1 MHRRLTIAL
10 FAGVLA
16 GGLALGTGSAGAAG
30 LHAELIASTPAE
42 NASIASAPTQVK
54 LTFNE
59 PVSLQGNP
67 IEVTGP
73 GNVTWQIGPPAV
85 SGPNITAP
93 VVAQGPA
100 GKYTI
105 VYRVV
110 SGDGDAV
117 SGSVTFTMTAAAE
130 ATGAPPTTT
139 TTSEAAPPSAESA
152 ETGASG
158 TAETEPAA
166 SDGRTLL
173 WVWLLAGAVLL
184 AAIAFVTLRARRSRR

>member
-16 GGLALGTGSAGAAG
+16 GGLALGTGSAAAG
-30 LHAELIASTPAE
+30 MHAELIASTPAE
-42 NASIASAPTQVK
+42 NASIASTPTQVK

-59 PVSLQGNP
+59 PVTLQGNP

-93 VVAQGPA
+93 VVANGPA
-100 GKYTI
+100 GRYTI

-110 SGDGDAV
+110 SGDGDPV
-117 SGSVTFTMTAAAE
+117 SGSVAFTMTAAA
-130 ATGAPPTTT
+130 ATATATVSATETAAPTTT
-139 TTSEAAPPSAESA
+139 TTPETAAAQPS
-152 ETGASG
+152 ETG
-158 TAETEPAA
+158 PAA
-166 SDGRTLL
+166 GDGRTLL
-173 WVWLLAGAVLL
+173 WVWLVAGAVLL
-184 AAIAFVTLRARRSRR
+184 AAIVFVTLRTRRPRR

>member
-10 FAGVLA
+10 FAGALA
-16 GGLALGTGSAGAAG
+16 GGLTLGAGSAGAAG
-30 LHAELIASTPAE
+30 MHAELIASTPAE
-42 NASIASAPTQVK
+42 NASVASAPTQVK

-85 SGPNITAP
+85 SGTNITAP

-117 SGSVTFTMTAAAE
+117 SGSVVFTMTAAAE
-130 ATGAPPTTT
+130 APATGAPPA
-139 TTSEAAPPSAESA
+139 TSEAAPTTAESP
-152 ETGASG
+152 ESGAPG

-184 AAIAFVTLRARRSRR
+184 AAIAFVTLRARRSGR

>member
-16 GGLALGTGSAGAAG
+16 GGLALSTGSAAAG
-30 LHAELIASTPAE
+30 MHAELIASTPAE
-42 NASIASAPTQVK
+42 NASIASMPTQVK

-59 PVSLQGNP
+59 PVTLQGNP

-93 VVAQGPA
+93 VVANGPA
-100 GKYTI
+100 GRYTI

-110 SGDGDAV
+110 SGDGDPV
-117 SGSVTFTMTAAAE
+117 SGSVAFTMTAAA
-130 ATGAPPTTT
+130 ATATATVSATETAAPTTT
-139 TTSEAAPPSAESA
+139 TTPETAAAQPS
-152 ETGASG
+152 ETG
-158 TAETEPAA
+158 PAA
-166 SDGRTLL
+166 GDGRTLL
-173 WVWLLAGAVLL
+173 WVWLVAGAVLL
-184 AAIAFVTLRARRSRR
+184 AAIVFVTLRTRRPRR